1 MSKSSHVAAFFIGA
15 LFGVG
20 LYLSGMIYP
29 RKVQDF
35 LDFSGRFDA
44 SLLFVLGGAVG
55 VTFLVF
61 PRILR
66 QDKPALG
73 PKFHLPTAKAID
85 GKLLLGAA
93 LFGIGWGL
101 AGFCPGPA
109 LVGLLTGSSSALIFV
124 AAMLAGM
131 GLEHAYQR
139 LRQPAHH
146 A

>member
-1 MSKSSHVAAFFIGA
+1 MKATKHLAAFFAGA

-29 RKVQDF
+29 QKVQDF

-55 VTFLVF
+55 VTFFAF

-66 QDKPALG
+66 RDSPVLG
-73 PKFHLPTAKAID
+73 SKFHLPSAKAID
-85 GKLLLGAA
+85 TKLVVGAA

-101 AGFCPGPA
+101 GGFCPGPA
-109 LVGLLTGSSSALIFV
+109 LVGLLSGSSAALIFV

-131 GLEHAYQR
+131 GLEHVYQR
-139 LRQPAHH
+139 LRQPRHGT
-146 A
+146 